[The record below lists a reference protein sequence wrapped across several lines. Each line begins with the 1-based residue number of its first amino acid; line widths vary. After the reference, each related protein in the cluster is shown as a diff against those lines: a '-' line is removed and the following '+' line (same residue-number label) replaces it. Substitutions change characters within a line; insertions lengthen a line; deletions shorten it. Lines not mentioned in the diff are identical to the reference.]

1 MALFNGANMDGI
13 KGQASLWVLVMT
25 VTLAVA
31 GFSLPSPVLAPLML
45 DPAQGMLTPAAS
57 DWSRK
62 VWLGSSWGSIHC
74 FNW

>member
-1 MALFNGANMDGI
+1 MGRTWKGSRAGQPVGIGDDGD
-13 KGQASLWVLVMT
+13 
-25 VTLAVA
+25 A
-31 GFSLPSPVLAPLML
+31 GGGGLQPAIPVLAPLLL
-45 DPAQGMLTPAAS
+45 DPAQGMLTPEAS